1 MVGKSGETSDP
12 EVDLEALDPTE
23 EQAETEQDL
32 EGEEQETE
40 SEQEEVE
47 ASGQETDRQERD
59 QQQQP
64 SRRDRRIETLT
75 TSLAEERR
83 LREETNRR
91 LDALLAGQQNRPPAG
106 ETPEARA
113 QRLALLTPEERITEE
128 LRDAK
133 QSFARDMQVVRFQSE
148 DSSDR
153 AAYEAKATVDP
164 LYAKWRPKVDA
175 ELAELR
181 RQGMNVSRERLMYY
195 LIGKAAVEGR
205 QAVKGSQRAEGRR
218 RVEQQRTRPANSGS
232 DVAGSRRDRSTSL
245 ERRLENQSL

>member
-1 MVGKSGETSDP
+1 MSEKPGELEVEFEPETELEPEPEAELEPEAEPEP
-12 EVDLEALDPTE
+12 EVTE
-23 EQAETEQDL
+23 P
-32 EGEEQETE
+32 E
-40 SEQEEVE
+40 SEPELHAEPE
-47 ASGQETDRQERD
+47 
-59 QQQQP
+59 QP

-113 QRLALLTPEERITEE
+113 QRLALLTPEERITAE
-128 LRDAK
+128 LHEARRDFS
-133 QSFARDMQVVRFQSE
+133 QQMQVVQFQSQ
-148 DSSDR
+148 DNSDR

-164 LYAKWRPKVDA
+164 LYAKWRPKVET

-181 RQGMNVSRERLMYY
+181 RQNMNVSRERLMYY
-195 LIGKAAVEGR
+195 LIGKNAVEGR
-205 QAVKGSQRAEGRR
+205 QAVKGQQRAEGRR

-232 DVAGSRRDRSTSL
+232 DVAGSRRDRNASL